1 MVMSVTGFITCYG
14 SSKEESELETLK
26 EFSEQI
32 IFKGKRV
39 DELTQ

>member
-26 EFSEQI
+26 FSEQI
-32 IFKGKRV
+32 IFKAKRV